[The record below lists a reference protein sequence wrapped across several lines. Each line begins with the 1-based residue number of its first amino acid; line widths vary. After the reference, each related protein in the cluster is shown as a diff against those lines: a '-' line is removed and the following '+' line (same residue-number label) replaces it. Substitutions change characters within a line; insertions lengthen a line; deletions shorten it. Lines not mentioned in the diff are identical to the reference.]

1 MLYLHDVW
9 VNWFEGEE
17 NGYNV
22 CHFHEWRKE
31 DGIELLDQ
39 VPLLYVSSPL
49 FHYIENDLLEL
60 PEKLLNDVFQKA
72 YSRKNHERTQLDYCF
87 VITDGV
93 GILAVDTIGY
103 HIPIR
108 KSRLIPRQEQLV
120 YEMVENHPLADYEF
134 SEDSSTEK
142 EYHILSPSPELMNG
156 LTRKERQLKQLL
168 FMALDGLFTSKNT
181 AEIRY
186 WYTEWAP
193 EKYAYIQDLDF
204 EQAWKELYEKA
215 KEGWSGKHIQ
225 LCENLVKGQPFFEK
239 LWEMEVGDS
248 TSTL

>member
-22 CHFHEWRKE
+22 CHFHEWRK
-31 DGIELLDQ
+31 DDVIDLLDQ
-39 VPLLYVSSPL
+39 VPIIKVESVL
-49 FHYIENDLLEL
+49 FHYIENDLSEL
-60 PEKLLNDVFQKA
+60 PKQLLNDVYQKA
-72 YSRKNHERTQLDYCF
+72 YLRKNHERVQLDYCF
-87 VITDGV
+87 IVSDGK

-120 YEMVENHPLADYEF
+120 YEMIEQLEPVVYEF
-134 SEDSSTEK
+134 DSYQTKK
-142 EYHILSPSPELMNG
+142 EYHILSPHPQLMYG

-168 FMALDGLFTSKNT
+168 FMALDQLFSSQNT

-193 EKYAYIQDLDF
+193 EKYREVQQLDF
-204 EQAWKELYEKA
+204 FQVWNRLYEETKI
-215 KEGWSGKHIQ
+215 GWTDQHIN
-225 LCENLVKGQPFFEK
+225 LCEKLIKGQPFFER
-239 LWEMEVGDS
+239 LWEAENGSKVNEP
-248 TSTL
+248 